1 MLKNLSIGK
10 KFTAAFSLIGIAVVI
25 FGFYIFTQV
34 SGMRDNML
42 DFTDDTLPAVLEIE
56 RLSEE
61 IVRIRQDQYA
71 VLTFSDPAERRE
83 ILGEID
89 VMKRDYSRALDAYQE
104 TLWYDD
110 EKAIFS
116 RIQNNWDKY
125 NQELSA
131 FPDRVEDGQLT
142 AAQQILSKSFGTF
155 GQLDKSL
162 TEMSELMQGFIG
174 KNRASMLSQVSTV
187 SMTIIGVLLAVIA
200 FMIVVAVVFTRAIIS
215 PLRLVMEQSSAIA
228 KGDLSYQLDRSQ
240 IGNDEMGKLADSS
253 MAMQDSLRTLIEEV
267 IAAVTQLSS
276 AVEEVSAVSSQT
288 STGMQNQQ
296 HEVSQVATAMA
307 QMKATVADVAQNTE
321 SSSTAANEASEQ
333 SRMGAQDID
342 GMVASIR
349 KVAEDMRQTGNTVS
363 ELDQQSKQINMVVDV
378 IRDIAE
384 QTNLLALN
392 AAIEAARAGESGRGF
407 AVVADEVRTLAGR
420 TQDSTGEITT
430 IIEKLQQHATQA
442 RNATTQSC
450 ESIEQCVEQGD
461 QAQQLVRGI
470 ETSVENIADM
480 GMQIA
485 SACGEQ
491 DSVADELSRNIER
504 INDSSQEVAGGADQ
518 TAQACSELS
527 QLAQSLQ
534 TTMQRFRLTK

>member
-42 DFTDDTLPAVLEIE
+42 NFTDDTLPAVLEIE
-56 RLSEE
+56 RLNEE
-61 IVRIRQDQYA
+61 IIRIRQDQYA
-71 VLTFSDPAERRE
+71 VLTFDDPATRRE

-89 VMKRDYSRALDAYQE
+89 VMKRDYSRALDAYE
-104 TLWYDD
+104 ESLWYDN
-110 EKAIFS
+110 ERAIFT
-116 RIQNNWDKY
+116 RIQNHWDQY

-131 FPDRVEDGQLT
+131 FPDRVEAGQLT
-142 AAQQILSKSFGTF
+142 AAQKILSNSFGTF

-162 TEMSELMQGFIG
+162 KEMSELTQGFIDS
-174 KNRASMLSQVSTV
+174 NRTSMLNQVSTV

-200 FMIVVAVVFTRAIIS
+200 FMIVVAVVFTRAIIN
-215 PLRLVMEQSSAIA
+215 PLRMVMEQSSAIA
-228 KGDLSYQLDRSQ
+228 KGDLTYQLDRSQ

-253 MAMQDSLRTLIEEV
+253 IAMQDSLRSLIEEV

-349 KVAEDMRQTGNTVS
+349 KVAEDMRQTGDTVS

-430 IIEKLQQHATQA
+430 IIEKLQQFATQA
-442 RNATTQSC
+442 SNATTQSC

-504 INDSSQEVAGGADQ
+504 INDSAQEVAGGADQ

-534 TTMQRFRLTK
+534 STMQRFRLTK

>member
-42 DFTDDTLPAVLEIE
+42 NFTDDTLPAVLEIE

-61 IVRIRQDQYA
+61 IVRIRQYQYA

-89 VMKRDYSRALDAYQE
+89 VMKRDYSRAFDAYQE
-104 TLWYDD
+104 SLWNDD

-253 MAMQDSLRTLIEEV
+253 MAMQDSLRSLIEEV

-321 SSSTAANEASEQ
+321 STSTAANEASEQ

>member
-42 DFTDDTLPAVLEIE
+42 NFTDDTLPAVLEIE

-110 EKAIFS
+110 EKAVFS

-162 TEMSELMQGFIG
+162 TEMSELMQGFIV
-174 KNRASMLSQVSTV
+174 KNRTSMLSQVSTV

-200 FMIVVAVVFTRAIIS
+200 FMIVVAVVFTRAIIN

-228 KGDLSYQLDRSQ
+228 DGDLSYQLDRSQ

-253 MAMQDSLRTLIEEV
+253 IAMQDSLRTLIEEV

-288 STGMQNQQ
+288 SSGMQSQQ

>member
-42 DFTDDTLPAVLEIE
+42 NFTDDTLPAVLEIE
-56 RLSEE
+56 RLNEE
-61 IVRIRQDQYA
+61 MIRIRQDQYA

-104 TLWYDD
+104 SLWYDD

>member
-42 DFTDDTLPAVLEIE
+42 NFTDDTLPAVLEIE
-56 RLSEE
+56 RLNEE
-61 IVRIRQDQYA
+61 MIRIRQDQYA

-131 FPDRVEDGQLT
+131 FPDRVGDGQLT

-187 SMTIIGVLLAVIA
+187 SMTIIGVLLAVVA
-200 FMIVVAVVFTRAIIS
+200 FMIVVAVVFTRAIIN

-228 KGDLSYQLDRSQ
+228 DGDLSYQLDRSQ
-240 IGNDEMGKLADSS
+240 IGNDEMGQLADSS
-253 MAMQDSLRTLIEEV
+253 IAMQDSLRTLIEEV

-288 STGMQNQQ
+288 SSGMQSQQ

>member
-42 DFTDDTLPAVLEIE
+42 NFTDDTLPAVLEIE
-56 RLSEE
+56 RLNEE
-61 IVRIRQDQYA
+61 MIRIRQDQYA

>member
-42 DFTDDTLPAVLEIE
+42 NFTDDTLPAVLEIE

-228 KGDLSYQLDRSQ
+228 KGDLSYQLDRGQ

-288 STGMQNQQ
+288 SSGMQSQQ

>member
-42 DFTDDTLPAVLEIE
+42 NFTDDTLPAVLEIE

-104 TLWYDD
+104 SLWYDD

>member
-42 DFTDDTLPAVLEIE
+42 NFTDDTLPAVLEIE

-162 TEMSELMQGFIG
+162 TEMSELMQGFIV
-174 KNRASMLSQVSTV
+174 KNRTSMLSQVSTV

-200 FMIVVAVVFTRAIIS
+200 FMIVVAVVFTRAIIN

-240 IGNDEMGKLADSS
+240 IGNDEMGQLADSS
-253 MAMQDSLRTLIEEV
+253 IAMQDSLRTLIEEV

-288 STGMQNQQ
+288 SSGMQSQQ

>member
-10 KFTAAFSLIGIAVVI
+10 KFTAAFSLTGIAVVI

-42 DFTDDTLPAVLEIE
+42 NFTDDTLPAVLEIE
-56 RLSEE
+56 RLNEE
-61 IVRIRQDQYA
+61 IIRIRQDQYA
-71 VLTFSDPAERRE
+71 VLTFSDPAVRRE

-116 RIQNNWDKY
+116 RIQNNWNQY

-131 FPDRVEDGQLT
+131 FPDRVEAGQLT
-142 AAQQILSKSFGTF
+142 AAQKILSDSFGTF
-155 GQLDKSL
+155 GQLDKAL
-162 TEMSELMQGFIG
+162 KEMSELMQGFIG
-174 KNRASMLSQVSTV
+174 KNRTSMLNQVSTV

-200 FMIVVAVVFTRAIIS
+200 FMIVVAIIFTRAIIN

-228 KGDLSYQLDRSQ
+228 KGDLTYQLDRSQ

-253 MAMQDSLRTLIEEV
+253 IAMQDSLRSLIEEV

-288 STGMQNQQ
+288 SSGMQSQQ
-296 HEVSQVATAMA
+296 HEISQVATAMA

-333 SRMGAQDID
+333 ARLGGRDVDS
-342 GMVASIR
+342 MVGSIT
-349 KVAEDMRQTGNTVS
+349 KVAEDMRKTGDTVN
-363 ELDQQSKQINMVVDV
+363 ELDQQSKQINVVVDV

-420 TQDSTGEITT
+420 TQDSTGEITE
-430 IIEKLQQHATQA
+430 IIEKLQQFATQA
-442 RNATTQSC
+442 RDATTQSR
-450 ESIEQCVEQGD
+450 ESIEQCVEQGS
-461 QAQQLVRGI
+461 QAQQLIRGI

-527 QLAQSLQ
+527 QLAHSLQ
-534 TTMQRFRLTK
+534 STMQRFRLAK

>member
-42 DFTDDTLPAVLEIE
+42 NFTDDTLPAVLEIE
-56 RLSEE
+56 RLNEE
-61 IVRIRQDQYA
+61 MIRIRQDQYA

-174 KNRASMLSQVSTV
+174 KSRASMLSQVSTV

>member
-10 KFTAAFSLIGIAVVI
+10 KFTAAFSLIGVAVAI

-42 DFTDDTLPAVLEIE
+42 NFTDDTLPAVLEIE
-56 RLSEE
+56 RLNAE

-71 VLTFSDPAERRE
+71 VLTFDDPAERRE
-83 ILGEID
+83 ILGEIEA
-89 VMKRDYSRALDAYQE
+89 MKRQYSQDLDAYEQS
-104 TLWYDD
+104 LWYDN
-110 EKAIFS
+110 EKAIFT
-116 RIQNNWDKY
+116 RIQNNWAKY

-131 FPDRVEDGQLT
+131 FPERVKAGQLT
-142 AAQQILSKSFGTF
+142 SAQKTLSNSFGTF
-155 GQLDKSL
+155 GRLESSL
-162 TEMSELMQGFIG
+162 KEMSKLTQGFITS
-174 KNRASMLSQVSTV
+174 NRTSMLNQVSTV
-187 SMTIIGVLLAVIA
+187 SMTIIGVLFAVIA
-200 FMIVVAVVFTRAIIS
+200 FMIVVAVVFTRAIIN

-228 KGDLSYQLDRSQ
+228 KGDLTYQLDRSQ
-240 IGNDEMGKLADSS
+240 VGNDEMGQLADSS
-253 MAMQDSLRTLIEEV
+253 IAMQDSLRTLIEEV

-288 STGMQNQQ
+288 SSGMQSQQ
-296 HEVSQVATAMA
+296 HEISQVATAMA

-333 SRMGAQDID
+333 ARLGGRDVDSMVGAIT
-342 GMVASIR
+342 
-349 KVAEDMRQTGNTVS
+349 KVAEDMRKTGDTVN
-363 ELDQQSKQINMVVDV
+363 ELDQQSKQINVVVDV

-420 TQDSTGEITT
+420 TQDSTGEITE
-430 IIEKLQQHATQA
+430 IIEKLQQFATQA
-442 RNATTQSC
+442 RDATTQSR
-450 ESIEQCVEQGD
+450 ESIEQCVEQGS
-461 QAQQLVRGI
+461 QAQQLIRGI

-527 QLAQSLQ
+527 QLAHSLQ
-534 TTMQRFRLTK
+534 STMQRFRLTK

>member
-42 DFTDDTLPAVLEIE
+42 NFTDDTLPAVLEIE
-56 RLSEE
+56 RLNEE
-61 IVRIRQDQYA
+61 MVRIRQDQYA

-162 TEMSELMQGFIG
+162 TEMSELMQGFIV
-174 KNRASMLSQVSTV
+174 KNRTSMLSQVSTV

-200 FMIVVAVVFTRAIIS
+200 FMIVVAVVFTRAIIN

-228 KGDLSYQLDRSQ
+228 DGDLSYQLDRSQ
-240 IGNDEMGKLADSS
+240 IGNDEMGQLADSS
-253 MAMQDSLRTLIEEV
+253 IAMQDSLRSLIEEV

>member
-10 KFTAAFSLIGIAVVI
+10 KFTAAFSLIGVAVVI
-25 FGFYIFTQV
+25 FGFYIYTQV

-42 DFTDDTLPAVLEIE
+42 NFTDDTLPAVLTLE
-56 RLSEE
+56 RINQVAVDL
-61 IVRIRQDQYA
+61 RKDQYA
-71 VLTFSDPAERRE
+71 TITFVDPAMRLET
-83 ILGEID
+83 LDGVTD
-89 VMKRDYSRALDAYQE
+89 TKAGLTKSLDAYE
-104 TLWYDD
+104 KSLWYDN

-116 RIQNNWDKY
+116 RVQKHWRDYNNQLREFPQLVRNNEIDK
-125 NQELSA
+125 
-131 FPDRVEDGQLT
+131 
-142 AAQQILSKSFGTF
+142 AQRILYSSFETF
-155 GQLDKSL
+155 KKLDQSL
-162 TEMSELMQGFIG
+162 DEMSELMQGFIG
-174 KNRASMLSQVSTV
+174 KNRTSMLSQVSTV

-200 FMIVVAVVFTRAIIS
+200 FMVVVAVVFTRAIIT

-228 KGDLSYQLDRSQ
+228 DGDLSYQLDRSQ
-240 IGNDEMGKLADSS
+240 IGHDEMGQLADSS
-253 MAMQDSLRTLIEEV
+253 ITMQNSLRSLIEDV

-288 STGMQNQQ
+288 SSGMQSQQ

-342 GMVASIR
+342 SMVGSIR
-349 KVAEDMRQTGNTVS
+349 KVAEDMRQTGDTVN

-378 IRDIAE
+378 IRGIAE

-420 TQDSTGEITT
+420 TQHSTGEITT
-430 IIEKLQQHATQA
+430 IVEKLQQHATQA

>member
-131 FPDRVEDGQLT
+131 FPDRVEDEQLT

>member
-131 FPDRVEDGQLT
+131 FPDRVEDEQLT

-253 MAMQDSLRTLIEEV
+253 MAMQDSLRSLIEEV

>member
-42 DFTDDTLPAVLEIE
+42 NFTDDTLPAVLEIE

-125 NQELSA
+125 NQEISA

-162 TEMSELMQGFIG
+162 TEMSELMQGFIV
-174 KNRASMLSQVSTV
+174 KNRTSMLSQVSTV

-200 FMIVVAVVFTRAIIS
+200 FMIVVAVVFTRAIIN

-240 IGNDEMGKLADSS
+240 IGNDEMGQLADSS
-253 MAMQDSLRTLIEEV
+253 IAMQDSLRTLIEEV

-288 STGMQNQQ
+288 SSGMQSQQ

>member
-10 KFTAAFSLIGIAVVI
+10 KFIAAFSIIGIAVAI

-34 SGMRDNML
+34 SGIRDNIL
-42 DFTDDTLPAVLEIE
+42 KFTDDTLPEILEID
-56 RLSEE
+56 RINLVSESL
-61 IVRIRQDQYA
+61 RKDQYA
-71 VLTFSDPAERRE
+71 TITFVDPARRLE
-83 ILGEID
+83 TLDGVTGIKAGLS
-89 VMKRDYSRALDAYQE
+89 KSLDAYEKNLQ
-104 TLWYDD
+104 YDN

-116 RIQNNWDKY
+116 RAQKHWRDYNNQLREFSQLVRNNEIDKAQRLLY
-125 NQELSA
+125 GSFETFKKMDQSLDELS
-131 FPDRVEDGQLT
+131 
-142 AAQQILSKSFGTF
+142 
-155 GQLDKSL
+155 
-162 TEMSELMQGFIG
+162 ELKQGFVAS
-174 KNRASMLSQVSTV
+174 NRTSMLSQMSTV
-187 SMTIIGVLLAVIA
+187 SITIIGVLFAVIA
-200 FMIVVAVVFTRAIIS
+200 FMIVVAVVFTRAIIT
-215 PLRLVMEQSSAIA
+215 PLRLVMEQSSAISD
-228 KGDLSYQLDRSQ
+228 GDLSYQLDRSQ
-240 IGNDEMGKLADSS
+240 IGNDEMGQLADWSI
-253 MAMQDSLRTLIEEV
+253 AMQDSLRSLIEDV

-288 STGMQNQQ
+288 SSGMQNQQ
-296 HEVSQVATAMA
+296 HEISQVATAMA

-342 GMVASIR
+342 GMVDSIR

-363 ELDQQSKQINMVVDV
+363 DLDQQSKQINMVVDV

-442 RNATTQSC
+442 RTSTTQSC

>member
-42 DFTDDTLPAVLEIE
+42 NFTDDTPAMRLETLDGVTDIK
-56 RLSEE
+56 
-61 IVRIRQDQYA
+61 A
-71 VLTFSDPAERRE
+71 GLTKS
-83 ILGEID
+83 
-89 VMKRDYSRALDAYQE
+89 LDAYE
-104 TLWYDD
+104 KSLWYDN

-116 RIQNNWDKY
+116 RVQKHWRDYNNQLREFPQLVRNNEIDK
-125 NQELSA
+125 
-131 FPDRVEDGQLT
+131 
-142 AAQQILSKSFGTF
+142 AQRILYSSFETF
-155 GQLDKSL
+155 KKLDQSL
-162 TEMSELMQGFIG
+162 NEMSELTQGFIG

-200 FMIVVAVVFTRAIIS
+200 FMIVVAVVFTRAIIN

-228 KGDLSYQLDRSQ
+228 DGDLSYQLDRSQ
-240 IGNDEMGKLADSS
+240 IGNDEMGQLADSS
-253 MAMQDSLRTLIEEV
+253 IAMQDSLRTLIEEV

-288 STGMQNQQ
+288 SSGMQSQQ

>member
-10 KFTAAFSLIGIAVVI
+10 KFTAAFSLIGVAVVI
-25 FGFYIFTQV
+25 FGFYIYTQV

-42 DFTDDTLPAVLEIE
+42 NFTDDTLPAVLTLE
-56 RLSEE
+56 RINQVAVDL
-61 IVRIRQDQYA
+61 RKDQYA
-71 VLTFSDPAERRE
+71 TITFVDPAMRLETLDGVTD
-83 ILGEID
+83 IKAGLT
-89 VMKRDYSRALDAYQE
+89 KSLDAYE
-104 TLWYDD
+104 KTLWYDN

-116 RIQNNWDKY
+116 RVQKHWRDYNNQLREFPQLVRNNEIDK
-125 NQELSA
+125 
-131 FPDRVEDGQLT
+131 
-142 AAQQILSKSFGTF
+142 AQRILYSSFETF
-155 GQLDKSL
+155 KKLDQSL
-162 TEMSELMQGFIG
+162 DEMSELMQGFIG
-174 KNRASMLSQVSTV
+174 KNRTSMLSQVSTV
-187 SMTIIGVLLAVIA
+187 SMTIIGVLFAVIA
-200 FMIVVAVVFTRAIIS
+200 FMIVVAVVFTRAIIT

-228 KGDLSYQLDRSQ
+228 DGDLSYQLDRSQ
-240 IGNDEMGKLADSS
+240 IGHDEMGQLADSS
-253 MAMQDSLRTLIEEV
+253 ITMQNSLRSLIEDV

-288 STGMQNQQ
+288 SSGMQSQQ

-333 SRMGAQDID
+333 SRLGAQDID
-342 GMVASIR
+342 SMVGSIR
-349 KVAEDMRQTGNTVS
+349 KVAEDMRQTGDTVN

-378 IRDIAE
+378 IRGIAE

>member
-42 DFTDDTLPAVLEIE
+42 NFTDDTLPAVLEIE
-56 RLSEE
+56 RLNEE
-61 IVRIRQDQYA
+61 MIRIRQDQYA

-200 FMIVVAVVFTRAIIS
+200 FMIVVAVVFTRAIIN

-228 KGDLSYQLDRSQ
+228 DGDLSYQLDRSQ